1 VGEKNKQ
8 PGVTFTKQQFLK
20 SANFTPV
27 QKDVL
32 RVILKDD
39 GRYTLDQVKKL
50 VEDYAKRTVK

>member
-1 VGEKNKQ
+1 
-8 PGVTFTKQQFLK
+8 VTFTKQQFLK